1 MKIQHDP
8 LSAQKE
14 DALFCLESDG
24 IVGHA
29 ARPRYLATPTTTA
42 IPHPPALPDKAAP

>member
-1 MKIQHDP
+1 MGITADGLLQRPRFNGIEFGKMKIQDDP

-24 IVGHA
+24 IVG
-29 ARPRYLATPTTTA
+29 RGEG
-42 IPHPPALPDKAAP
+42 